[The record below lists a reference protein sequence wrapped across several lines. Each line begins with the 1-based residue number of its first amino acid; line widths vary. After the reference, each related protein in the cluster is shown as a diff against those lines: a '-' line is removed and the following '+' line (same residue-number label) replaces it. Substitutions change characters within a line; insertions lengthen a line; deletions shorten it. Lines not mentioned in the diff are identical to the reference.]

1 MKFFSDEH
9 FAEQSALI
17 ATGLMFTVYFIVLF
31 FTSTIGLLESL
42 LLIAFSLAILVLG
55 ISFNKVN
62 ESVKRLVFPAMIAFL
77 LFCFAMGY
85 F

>member
-9 FAEQSALI
+9 FAEQIALI
-17 ATGLMFTVYFIVLF
+17 STGLMFTVYFIVLF

-55 ISFNKVN
+55 ISFNQVN